1 MNNITKILITVFAFL
16 FIFVSKTNAYV
27 RVRSYFK
34 SSGTYVQS
42 HYRTNSNSYKFD
54 NWSYKGNVNPFNGR
68 RGYAY

>member
-1 MNNITKILITVFAFL
+1 MNNITKILVIVFAFL

-34 SSGTYVQS
+34 NNGSYVQS

-54 NWSYKGNVNPFNGR
+54 NWSYRGNVNPFNGR